1 MRFTTFSARR
11 FLLPP
16 LHFLSQEHK
25 KSTTLRI
32 TLNTHYPS
40 RLLLRIHPAALN
52 ILRCLVHN
60 NDQYNLSI
68 TVTVQRGSRG
78 SQTGFLVIAHL
89 VESTLLFITQLNQ
102 ETGTHIRS
110 KKAVVSFVHA
120 SKHVMQISGEYK
132 VQITTTQPESS
143 SRTWETSLEALEK
156 EFLIHDALNPLPLSL
171 SLFPGPH
178 GHRFDLKSHLLMH
191 PKHHPFKLNY
201 TRDFMID
208 KKSLLAF

>member
-1 MRFTTFSARR
+1 MRFTTFSALR
-11 FLLPP
+11 FFLRP
-16 LHFLSQEHK
+16 LRFLSQEHK
-25 KSTTLRI
+25 TSTTLRI

-40 RLLLRIHPAALN
+40 RLLIRIHPAALN

-68 TVTVQRGSRG
+68 TVQRGSRG

-110 KKAVVSFVHA
+110 KKAVVSLVHA

-171 SLFPGPH
+171 SRSFLIPM
-178 GHRFDLKSHLLMH
+178 DTAL
-191 PKHHPFKLNY
+191 
-201 TRDFMID
+201 I
-208 KKSLLAF
+208 